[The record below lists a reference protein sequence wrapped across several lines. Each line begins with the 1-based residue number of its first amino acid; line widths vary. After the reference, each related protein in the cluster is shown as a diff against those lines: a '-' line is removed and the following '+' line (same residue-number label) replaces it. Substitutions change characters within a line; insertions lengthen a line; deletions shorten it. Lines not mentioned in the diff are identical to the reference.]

1 MKHLEWEDWIQL
13 YPKRSAA
20 VLVAVGFAVGLIVG
34 LIVWT

>member
-20 VLVAVGFAVGLIVG
+20 IIFVVGFVIGMLFS
-34 LIVWT
+34 

>member
-20 VLVAVGFAVGLIVG
+20 VLVVVGVIAGIV
-34 LIVWT
+34 VCVSS